1 MLATRCV
8 QFIKVRLTFQDESS
22 REVNIR
28 MSRPI
33 LGGPYCFVVMMIGM
47 DNLIFYN
54 ARLFSP
60 LFP

>member
-8 QFIKVRLTFQDESS
+8 QFINVRLTFQDESS
-22 REVNIR
+22 REVNIM

-33 LGGPYCFVVMMIGM
+33 LGGPCCFVVMIIGIH
-47 DNLIFYN
+47 NLIFYN
-54 ARLFSP
+54 ARHFSP

>member
-1 MLATRCV
+1 M
-8 QFIKVRLTFQDESS
+8 QFLMVRLTFQYESS
-22 REVNIR
+22 REVNII

-33 LGGPYCFVVMMIGM
+33 LGGPYCFVVMKIGM

-54 ARLFSP
+54 ARHFSP